1 MATASEVKA
10 GLDDIS
16 RSIRDS
22 RNAYAKA
29 KATIQAARNQ
39 LVAIPTTFADVL
51 EEIDGYGTEDAFEAV
66 TRAEKAKLAAEFVAL
81 QGEMDALIN
90 AEEF

>member
-10 GLDDIS
+10 GLDDIA

-22 RNAYAKA
+22 KNAYLKA
-29 KATIQAARNQ
+29 KAQIQAARNQ
-39 LVAIPTTFADVL
+39 LVAIPTTFEDVIA
-51 EEIDGYGTEDAFEAV
+51 EIDGYGTEDAFEAV
-66 TRAEKAKLAAEFVAL
+66 TKAEKAKLAAEFVAL
-81 QGEMDALIN
+81 QSEIDALIG